1 MKTAEFLSAL
11 RGHAGLPVHFSLGR
25 GRAVPAG
32 YHLTEV
38 KRVAF
43 ETMDCGAAT
52 HRWQETHFEL
62 WVPPLR
68 GLRPVHMP
76 AEKFLGIVGRVEAAL
91 SLDGAAEAKVFFG
104 EHGRSAVLCT
114 IEEVAP
120 VSGRLEVRLAADAA
134 RCKAAERRLEGVAAK
149 ITSCCGPSCCR
160 GEKVA
165 AAAQPA
171 ATACCDSEAPPQDN
185 AITAAL
191 SPFPAAGL
199 RLAF

>member
-76 AEKFLGIVGRVEAAL
+76 AEKFLGIVDRVEAKL
-91 SLDGAAEAKVFFG
+91 PLDGATEAKVFFG
-104 EHGRSAVLCT
+104 EHGQPAVLCA
-114 IEEVAP
+114 IKEVAP
-120 VSGRLEVRLAADAA
+120 VSGWLEVQLAVEQA
-134 RCKAAERRLEGVAAK
+134 RCKAAERRLEGLAAK
-149 ITSCCGPSCCR
+149 FTSCCGPSCCS
-160 GEKVA
+160 GEKDEAAKEPA
-165 AAAQPA
+165 AAG
-171 ATACCDSEAPPQDN
+171 CGSG
-185 AITAAL
+185 
-191 SPFPAAGL
+191 SP
-199 RLAF
+199 